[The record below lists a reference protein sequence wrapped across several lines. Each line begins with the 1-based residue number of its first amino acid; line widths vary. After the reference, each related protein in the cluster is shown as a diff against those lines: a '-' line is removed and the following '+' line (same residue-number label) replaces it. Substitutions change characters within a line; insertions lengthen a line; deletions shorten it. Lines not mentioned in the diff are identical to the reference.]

1 MVTIVV
7 RVIIEMLGAP
17 KEYIETTLKNYIEKL
32 KKDGIKIIKETVE
45 PAQKQKELF
54 STFVE
59 LDIEFEKIEEL
70 LGFCFDSMP
79 SSVEI
84 LEPEE
89 LKMTAGVLSDYLNDL
104 QAKLHEVDMVVK
116 TTRAQNKVLDKNAM
130 NVFKNF
136 VKYLCRDGMTTEE
149 MSKIVGIEERQL
161 QKFVDI
167 LVNEGKIKKEGDKY
181 FKNE

>member
-1 MVTIVV
+1 MAKIVA

-45 PAQKQKELF
+45 PAQKQNELF

-59 LDIEFEKIEEL
+59 LDIDFDKMEDL

-89 LKMTAGVLSDYLNDL
+89 LQINASDLSGHLNDL

-136 VKYLCRDGMTTEE
+136 VKYLCKEGMTTEE
-149 MSKIVGIEERQL
+149 MSKIVGIETRQL

-167 LVNEGKIKKEGDKY
+167 LVKEGKIKKEGDKY
-181 FKNE
+181 LKNE

>member
-1 MVTIVV
+1 MAKITA

-17 KEYIETTLKNYIEKL
+17 KEYIEDTLKNYIKKL
-32 KKDGIKIIKETVE
+32 KNDGIKIIKETTE

-54 STFVE
+54 STFTE
-59 LDIEFEKIEEL
+59 LDIEFEKLEDL
-70 LGFCFDSMP
+70 FGFCFDSMP

-84 LEPEE
+84 IEPEE
-89 LKMTAGVLSDYLNDL
+89 LQMTATDLSNYLNDM

-116 TTRAQNKVLDKNAM
+116 TTRAQNAVLDKNAM

-136 VKYLCRDGMTTEE
+136 VKYICREPHTTEE
-149 MSKIVGIEERQL
+149 MSKFVGIESRQL

-167 LVNEGKIKKEGDKY
+167 LVNEGKLKKDGEKY
-181 FKNE
+181 AKK

>member
-1 MVTIVV
+1 MVKIVA

-17 KEYIETTLKNYIEKL
+17 KEYIELTLKNYIEKL

-45 PAQKQKELF
+45 PAQKQNELF

-59 LDIEFEKIEEL
+59 LDIEIEKMEEL
-70 LGFCFDSMP
+70 FGFCFDSMP

-89 LKMTAGVLSDYLNDL
+89 LQITAGELSDHLNDL

-136 VKYLCRDGMTTEE
+136 VKYLCKEGMTTAE

-167 LVNEGKIKKEGDKY
+167 LVKEDKIKKEGDKY
-181 FKNE
+181 IKNE

>member
-1 MVTIVV
+1 MAKIKA

-17 KEYIETTLKNYIEKL
+17 KEYIEQTLTNYLEKL
-32 KKDGIKIIKETVE
+32 RTDGIKIVNEVKEE
-45 PAQKQKELF
+45 AKKQGELF
-54 STFVE
+54 STFAE
-59 LDIEFEKIEEL
+59 LDIEFEKIEDL
-70 LGFCFDSMP
+70 FGFCFDSMP

-89 LKMTAGVLSDYLNDL
+89 LKISAADFSNYLNDL

-116 TTRAQNKVLDKNAM
+116 TTRAQNAVLDKNAM

-136 VKYLCRDGMTTEE
+136 IKFICKEKHTTEE
-149 MSKIVGIEERQL
+149 MSKIVGIESKQL

-167 LVNEGKIKKEGDKY
+167 LIKENKLKKEGDKY
-181 FKNE
+181 TKNE

>member
-1 MVTIVV
+1 MAKIVA
-7 RVIIEMLGAP
+7 RIIIEMMGAP

-32 KKDGIKIIKETVE
+32 KKDGIKIKKEVVE
-45 PAQKQKELF
+45 PAKQQNKLF
-54 STFVE
+54 STFTE
-59 LDIEFEKIEEL
+59 LDIEFEKLDDL

-89 LKMTAGVLSDYLNDL
+89 LRMTSTDLSNHLNDL

-116 TTRAQNKVLDKNAM
+116 TTRAQNAVLDKNAM

-136 VKYLCRDGMTTEE
+136 IKFICKEPHTTEE
-149 MSKIVGIEERQL
+149 MSKFVGIETKQL

-167 LVNEGKIKKEGDKY
+167 LVKEGKLKKEGEKY
-181 FKNE
+181 VKNE

>member
-1 MVTIVV
+1 VA

-45 PAQKQKELF
+45 PAQKQNELF

-59 LDIEFEKIEEL
+59 LDVEFEKMEEL
-70 LGFCFDSMP
+70 FGFCFDSMP

-89 LKMTAGVLSDYLNDL
+89 LKITAGDLSDHLNDL

-136 VKYLCRDGMTTEE
+136 VKHLCRDGMTTEE

-167 LVNEGKIKKEGDKY
+167 LVKEDKIKKEGDKY
-181 FKNE
+181 LKK